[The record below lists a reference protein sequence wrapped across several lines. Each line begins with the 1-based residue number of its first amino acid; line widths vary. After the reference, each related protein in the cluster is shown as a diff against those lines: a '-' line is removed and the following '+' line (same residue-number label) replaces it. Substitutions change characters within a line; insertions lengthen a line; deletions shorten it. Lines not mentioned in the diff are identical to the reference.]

1 MAFNLLPLL
10 LIGGAAAYVVT
21 SDKKKKEEEKEC
33 PPTTTVSL
41 GELSSVSTRAT
52 EKFGHNEDP
61 SKEASFLVNELL
73 PNGCS
78 RASKDSTFKISIPEA
93 DKSWELSIPDT
104 YMLLF
109 ASGIS
114 VRVHASKLTESQ
126 AKKLWTRELDW
137 YKKLTGKNFDPSE
150 SAMELAKLVGE
161 ALFGK
166 VGGGNPSEDLIPE
179 DSCPGT
185 LIYDIDEAELIKLT
199 EAEARGRQL
208 SPNDPFKIA
217 DVIFATVAPPAC
229 TKRDFGTIVTV
240 SMSIGGGPQGS
251 RTTDLAALYAM
262 FVIEAAKS
270 INLGPAQ
277 MAAVESEVA
286 SNYKQLTGKD
296 LTL

>member
-10 LIGGAAAYVVT
+10 LVGGAAAYVVT
-21 SDKKKKEEEKEC
+21 SEKKKREEVC
-33 PPTTTVSL
+33 PPTTTVTL

-52 EKFGHNEDP
+52 EKFGQDDDP

-73 PNGCS
+73 PSGCS
-78 RASKDSTFKISIPEA
+78 RASKDSTFKISIPEV

-114 VRVHASKLTESQ
+114 VRVESSKLTEAQ
-126 AKKLWTRELDW
+126 AKQLWTRELDW

-166 VGGGNPSEDLIPE
+166 AGGGNPSKDLVPE
-179 DSCPGT
+179 DSCPGN

-217 DVIFATVAPPAC
+217 DVVFAMVAPPTC
-229 TKRDFGTIVTV
+229 TKKDFNTTVTV
-240 SMSIGGGPQGS
+240 NVAIGSGPQGS

-262 FVIEAAKS
+262 FVLDAAES

-277 MAAVESEVA
+277 MAAVESKVA
-286 SNYKQLTGKD
+286 SNYQQLTGKP
-296 LTL
+296 LAL